1 MRIRPAAVAGYF
13 YPGEASELAREVDLL
28 LSQPKPALPGP
39 PKGLIVPHAG
49 SLYSGAIAA
58 KAYLTLPE
66 QGIRRVI
73 LMGPAH
79 TKAVRGIALPDWTHY
94 QTPLGRVA
102 LDTDTLQRLDGQ
114 FDSRIDNLAHAR
126 EHALEVQLP
135 FIQVRLPDCLLLP
148 MVVGA
153 IRSETLADCLTT
165 LMEPEDLLII
175 SSDMSHFLTER
186 EAEQRDQHTIARILA
201 LSDDLLGEEACGAY
215 PLNGAL
221 CWARRTG
228 RRAHLLARGNS
239 AQVSGDKNRVVG
251 YAAFALC

>member
-28 LSQPKPALPGP
+28 LSQPKPALPAP
-39 PKGLIVPHAG
+39 PRGLIVPHAG
-49 SLYSGAIAA
+49 YLYSGAIAA
-58 KAYLTLPE
+58 RAYLTLPE
-66 QGIRRVI
+66 QGFRRVI

-102 LDTDTLQRLDGQ
+102 LDTDALSELDGRYET
-114 FDSRIDNLAHAR
+114 RIDNLAHAR

-135 FIQVRLPDCLLLP
+135 FIQVRLSGCLLLP

-153 IRSETLADCLTT
+153 IRSETLADCLSA
-165 LMEPEDLLII
+165 LMQPDDLLIV
-175 SSDMSHFLTER
+175 STDMSHFLTES
-186 EAEQRDQHTIARILA
+186 EAEQRDQHTIARILS

-215 PLNGAL
+215 PLNGSL
-221 CWARRTG
+221 CWAKRTG
-228 RRAHLLARGNS
+228 IRPHLVARGNS
-239 AQVSGDKNRVVG
+239 AQVSGDHNRVVG